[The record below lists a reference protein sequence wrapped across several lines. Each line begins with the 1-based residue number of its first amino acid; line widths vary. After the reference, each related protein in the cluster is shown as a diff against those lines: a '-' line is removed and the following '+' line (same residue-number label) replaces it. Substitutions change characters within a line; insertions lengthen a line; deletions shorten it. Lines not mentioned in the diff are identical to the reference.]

1 LKLALCVVGCGEFA
15 RTFAK
20 AMAPLRSEVD
30 LYFASREAQR
40 AESYA
45 REFDGIDAFGSYR
58 AAAAD
63 PRVAAMYLCTPH
75 HLHLEH
81 SLIAARAGK
90 HVLVEKP
97 MARNLNEGREML
109 TQARRAGVTF
119 MVAEN
124 YRYMSA
130 VRSAKTLIGDGAI
143 GNLRMIQLQEE
154 AYFQPSGWRGNP
166 EENGGGV
173 LIDGGIHK
181 VDMLIYLA
189 GMPEQ
194 VFAASL
200 PRALPGAGGE
210 DGAVLMTRTPDG
222 VVGIINHSWT
232 AAQHPAPPWVSIS
245 GTEGQIHF
253 EVGAPRLKL
262 TNRSGEQTLRFEND
276 YQGLV
281 PMVREFR
288 DSIREQREPITSGS
302 AGIGALT
309 VVLKAYES
317 MSRGEAVPIGSII

>member
-1 LKLALCVVGCGEFA
+1 MKFALCVVGCGDFA

-20 AMAPLRSEVD
+20 AMAPLRSEID
-30 LYFASREAQR
+30 LYFASRDAKR

-45 REFDGIDAFGSYR
+45 KEFDGVDAFGSYR
-58 AAAAD
+58 TAAAD

-75 HLHLEH
+75 HLHMEH

-90 HVLVEKP
+90 HILVEKP
-97 MARNLNEGREML
+97 MALNLLEGREML

-124 YRYMSA
+124 YRYMA
-130 VRSAKTLIGDGAI
+130 TVRSAKTLTCDGAI
-143 GNLRMIQLQEE
+143 GDLRMIQLQEE
-154 AYFQPSGWRGNP
+154 AFFNPTSWRDNP

-194 VFAASL
+194 VFATAL
-200 PRALPGAGGE
+200 PRALPGVGGE
-210 DGAVLMTRTPDG
+210 DGAVVMTRSPDG

-232 AAQHPAPPWVSIS
+232 PSKHPNPPWVTIS
-245 GTEGQIHF
+245 GAEGQIHF
-253 EVGAPRLKL
+253 EIGAPRLKL
-262 TNRSGEQTLRFEND
+262 TNRSGEQTLRYEND
-276 YQGLV
+276 YHGLV

-288 DSIREQREPITSGS
+288 DSIREQRQPITSGS

-317 MSRGEAVPIGSII
+317 MDRGVAVPIG

>member
-1 LKLALCVVGCGEFA
+1 MKLALCVVGCGEFA

-20 AMAPLRSEVD
+20 SMAPLRAEVE
-30 LYFASREAQR
+30 LYFASRDARR

-45 REFDGIDAFGSYR
+45 QEFGGTDAFGSYT

-81 SLIAARAGK
+81 SLIAAGAGK
-90 HVLVEKP
+90 HILVEKP
-97 MARNLNEGREML
+97 MARNLAECREML
-109 TQARRAGVTF
+109 TQARRSSVTL

-124 YRYMSA
+124 YRYMAA
-130 VRSAKTLIGDGAI
+130 VRSAKTLICDGAI

-154 AYFQPSGWRGNP
+154 AYFQPSNWRDNP

-181 VDMLIYLA
+181 ADILIYLA

-200 PRALPGAGGE
+200 PRALPGVGGE
-210 DGAVLMTRTPDG
+210 DGAVLMTRTSEG

-232 AAQHPAPPWVSIS
+232 AAKHPSPPWVSIT
-245 GTEGQIHF
+245 GTQGQIHF

-317 MSRGEAVPIGSII
+317 MERGEAVAIG

>member
-40 AESYA
+40 AKSYA
-45 REFDGIDAFGSYR
+45 QEFGGIDAFGSYG

-75 HLHLEH
+75 HLHMEH

-90 HVLVEKP
+90 HILVEKP
-97 MARNLNEGREML
+97 MARNLTEGREML
-109 TQARRAGVTF
+109 TQARRAGATF

-130 VRSAKTLIGDGAI
+130 VRSAKTLICDGAI
-143 GNLRMIQLQEE
+143 GHLRMIQLQEE
-154 AYFQPSGWRGNP
+154 AYFQPSGWRDNP

-181 VDMLIYLA
+181 VDILIYLA
-189 GMPEQ
+189 GMPER

-210 DGAVLMTRTPDG
+210 DGAVVTTRTPDG
-222 VVGIINHSWT
+222 VVGLINHSWT
-232 AAQHPAPPWVSIS
+232 AAQYPAPPWVSIS

-253 EVGAPRLKL
+253 EVGAPLLKL
-262 TNRSGEQTLRFEND
+262 TNQSGEQTLRFEND

-317 MSRGEAVPIGSII
+317 MDRGEAVPIGSTI